1 MIAIRILVRE
11 NPDKGKVECLGFSLG
26 LILLV
31 NSKHKNGKKSAR
43 RIINPGDIG
52 KIVNPIV
59 LSQGGTGGGARVP
72 DEKPIVTTLGVP
84 AHQPPDLA
92 RPSLKPCFP
101 LHLVSPS
108 PFFGFGPVGFIS
120 HRSNKASSA

>member
-1 MIAIRILVRE
+1 MIAIRILVGE

-59 LSQGGTGGGARVP
+59 LSQ
-72 DEKPIVTTLGVP
+72 
-84 AHQPPDLA
+84 
-92 RPSLKPCFP
+92 
-101 LHLVSPS
+101 
-108 PFFGFGPVGFIS
+108 
-120 HRSNKASSA
+120 